1 MNQYLHKLVV
11 FVLTSVWC

>member
-11 FVLTSVWC
+11 FELTSVWC